1 MKTTAVLFGVFL
13 FGSLPAVAEEQ
24 KGQHPPAHTAAAKPH
39 IPAHGPARAPR
50 AAGHMAPSVAQ
61 NPVPQ
66 AGPGIVERR
75 SFSDQAGHPNAPHVH
90 AKNDEWVGHDA
101 TRGDARY
108 VIEHPWAHGRFNGGF
123 GPRHVF
129 HLAGGDRERFWFG
142 NFYFRVIPVD
152 YDYVGDWNWGA
163 DQIVIYAD
171 PDHDGEYL
179 AYNPRLGTYVHVEYL
194 GG

>member
-13 FGSLPAVAEEQ
+13 FGSLPAVAEE
-24 KGQHPPAHTAAAKPH
+24 KKAEHPAAHTAAKPY
-39 IPAHGPARAPR
+39 IPPRGPKPAPR
-50 AAGHMAPSVAQ
+50 APAGHTAPPVAH
-61 NPVPQ
+61 NPVPPA
-66 AGPGIVERR
+66 AGTVERR
-75 SFSDQAGHPNAPHVH
+75 SFVDQPGHPNAPHVH
-90 AKNDEWVGHDA
+90 AAKNEWVGHDA

-108 VIEHPWAHGRFNGGF
+108 TLEHPWAHGHFKGGF

-129 HLAGGDRERFWFG
+129 HLAGGNRERFWFG

-152 YDYVGDWNWGA
+152 YEYVDDWNWGT

-194 GG
+194 GS

>member
-1 MKTTAVLFGVFL
+1 MKTSTVLIGVFL
-13 FGSLPAVAEEQ
+13 LGSLPAVAQEHKEQ
-24 KGQHPPAHTAAAKPH
+24 HAPAHAAAKPY
-39 IPAHGPARAPR
+39 IPAHGPKAAPR
-50 AAGHMAPSVAQ
+50 APAGHMAPVA
-61 NPVPQ
+61 PAVPQ
-66 AGPGIVERR
+66 PGPGGVERR
-75 SFSDQAGHPNAPHVH
+75 SFADQAGHPDAPHVH
-90 AKNDEWVGHDA
+90 AKNNEWVGHDT
-101 TRGDARY
+101 TRDDARY
-108 VIEHPWAHGRFNGGF
+108 TIEHPWAHGHFNGGF